1 MSRAAI
7 ALGANIGDK
16 KRYVDDAVGALVV
29 GGEITLRRRS
39 SYFRT
44 EPWGVT
50 DQDWFVNA
58 CILVE
63 TELAPLAL
71 LERCLAVETGL
82 GRVRDRRW
90 GPRTIDLDLLLYEG
104 VTMQDQRL
112 ELPHPRLAERAFVL
126 VPLAEIAPDWR
137 IGGRTIAETAAMLDR
152 TGIERLP
159 WPVPEPAEQVQA

>member
-1 MSRAAI
+1 MSFAAI
-7 ALGANIGDK
+7 ALGANVGDK
-16 KRYVDDAVGALVV
+16 KRFLDDAIDALVSAGDV
-29 GGEITLRRRS
+29 GLRRRS

-71 LERCLAVETGL
+71 LDRCLAVETGL

-90 GPRTIDLDLLLYEG
+90 GPRTIDLDLLLYDGAAMREE
-104 VTMQDQRL
+104 RL

-137 IGGRTIAETAAMLDR
+137 VGSRTVLELLASLD
-152 TGIERLP
+152 TSGVARLP
-159 WPVPEPAEQVQA
+159 WPVPHSLEGAPA

>member
-1 MSRAAI
+1 MSFVAI
-7 ALGANIGDK
+7 ALGANVGDK
-16 KRYVDDAVGALVV
+16 KRFVDNAVEALVRA
-29 GGEITLRRRS
+29 GDIGLRRRS
-39 SYFRT
+39 SYYRT

-63 TELAPLAL
+63 TELTPLAL
-71 LERCLAVETGL
+71 LDRCLAVEAGL

-90 GPRTIDLDLLLYEG
+90 GPRTIDLDLLLCDG
-104 VTMQDQRL
+104 VTMREERL

-137 IGGRTIAETAAMLDR
+137 VGSRTVLELVASLD
-152 TGIERLP
+152 TSGIERLP
-159 WPVPEPAEQVQA
+159 WPVPSSPEGAQA